1 MLPSDSERSVSHI
14 LMQSGARFISSAL
27 LAIVTLAAVM
37 TAFSVNAQDFP
48 GFLDP
53 YGKLKADLKQ
63 RGIEYTVNYT
73 SEDAGNLT
81 GGARRRFIHAGQAA
95 VTGQFDMNKLFG
107 WYGATTGIAITHR
120 DGLPIN
126 DLTGMHSLLQ
136 QQEIWGR
143 GNFFR
148 LTQLWLRQNFFDG
161 QLSITAGRLNVG
173 HEFGSFPCKFM
184 NLSFCGSQ
192 SGNIVGDYLFNWPV
206 SQWAAFAKLELGWAA
221 YLKVGAYQERPK
233 NLDSDWSVTLDPRDG
248 TGVLVPFEL
257 GWLPVWGGRQESIKI
272 GGWYAS
278 AKRADVYLDVDHNSA
293 GLTGSPFLQRRGSY
307 GTYLAIMAQILKGPA
322 GNPAGGLSAFFN
334 TTFAD
339 TRTTNI
345 NSTTA
350 MGFLSTGLIPAR
362 PFDELGLALAINHL
376 NSRTSDYRR
385 DLLSAGKDSRLPGSN
400 ELVLAL
406 YYGFQLSYVLQFR
419 PEIQWIKNPGGI
431 TSRSD
436 AVVAGARTTV
446 TF

>member
-1 MLPSDSERSVSHI
+1 MSSSDSERSGSHI

-27 LAIVTLAAVM
+27 LAIVTLVAVLL
-37 TAFSVNAQDFP
+37 AFPVNAQDFP
-48 GFLDP
+48 SFLEP
-53 YGKLKADLKQ
+53 YGKLKADLKR
-63 RGIEYTVNYT
+63 RGIDYTVNYT

-81 GGARRRFIHAGQAA
+81 GGARRRAIHAGQAA
-95 VTGQFDMNKLFG
+95 ATGQFDMDKLFG
-107 WYGATTGIAITHR
+107 WHGATTGIVITHR

-126 DLTGMHSLLQ
+126 DLTGIHSLLQ
-136 QQEIWGR
+136 SQEIWGR
-143 GNFFR
+143 GNVFR
-148 LTQLWLRQNFFDG
+148 LTQLWLRQELFDG
-161 QLSITAGRLNVG
+161 RLSITAGRLNVG
-173 HEFGSFPCKFM
+173 QDFGAFPCKFM
-184 NLSFCGSQ
+184 NLSFCGNQ
-192 SGNIVGDYLFNWPV
+192 AGNIVSDYWFNYPV
-206 SQWAAFAKLELGWAA
+206 SQWAVLGRFELGWAT
-221 YLKVGAYQERPK
+221 YLKMGAYQERPK

-248 TGVLVPFEL
+248 TGVLVPVEL
-257 GWLPVWGGRQESIKI
+257 GWLPVWNGLHESIKV

-307 GTYLAIMAQILKGPA
+307 GAYLAIMAQILKGPA

-334 TTFAD
+334 TVFAD
-339 TRTTNI
+339 TRTSNL

-362 PFDELGLALAINHL
+362 SFDELGLAFAINHL

-385 DLLSAGKDSRLPGSN
+385 DLLSIGKDSPLPGSN
-400 ELVLAL
+400 ELVWAL
-406 YYGFQLSYVLQFR
+406 YYSFQLSYVLQFR